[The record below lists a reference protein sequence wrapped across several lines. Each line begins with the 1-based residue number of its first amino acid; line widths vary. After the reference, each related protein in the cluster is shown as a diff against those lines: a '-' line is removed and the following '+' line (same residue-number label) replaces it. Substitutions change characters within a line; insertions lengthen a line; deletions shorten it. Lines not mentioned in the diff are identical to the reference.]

1 MNAKQNGSVAASKAK
16 CALLVTLKMH
26 RIIAMFSLNCLVH
39 MKLFSFFGELTLICV
54 IIFVRCLQAVPE
66 SVCHIMLDSIFLL
79 KPLQLTINV
88 LFIQACTDR
97 YTTKRD

>member
-1 MNAKQNGSVAASKAK
+1 MKAKQNGSVAAFKAK

-26 RIIAMFSLNCLVH
+26 GIIAKFSLNCLVH
-39 MKLFSFFGELTLICV
+39 MKLFSFFGELTPICA

-79 KPLQLTINV
+79 KP
-88 LFIQACTDR
+88 
-97 YTTKRD
+97 